1 MKRTFYVKALWDHEV
16 SVWYSES
23 DIFGLHIETKSLDEF
38 EEVIN
43 EFAAELI
50 VANHMTSED
59 LSQNSIKDLLPTVI
73 WQRPAEEHLAA

>member
-16 SVWYSES
+16 CVWYSES
-23 DIFGLHIETKSLDEF
+23 DIFGLHIETKTLDEF
-38 EEVIN
+38 EEVMN

-50 VANHMTSED
+50 VANHMTSKD